1 MVSALPLLAVAAAIG
16 AAALDERTRR
26 ILSWTLLLLGIACA
40 VPGVLTNLFAGYGA
54 KIASTEGSFALIH
67 DPPISGWQF
76 TSHVF
81 AKGLVDRHAI
91 DIVWFRAVGQTGWL
105 ALIPFFGLPCGS
117 SGLALRGRASL
128 RNG

>member
-1 MVSALPLLAVAAAIG
+1 MNAQGFIVETSVIG
-16 AAALDERTRR
+16 DRMRGARR
-26 ILSWTLLLLGIACA
+26 ADKLVRGLRRKDR
-40 VPGVLTNLFAGYGA
+40 FDR
-54 KIASTEGSFALIH
+54 GSFALIH

-91 DIVWFRAVGQTGWL
+91 DIVWFRAVGQRGWL
-105 ALIPFFGLPCGS
+105 ALIPSFGLPCGS
-117 SGLALRGRASL
+117 SGLALRVSASL